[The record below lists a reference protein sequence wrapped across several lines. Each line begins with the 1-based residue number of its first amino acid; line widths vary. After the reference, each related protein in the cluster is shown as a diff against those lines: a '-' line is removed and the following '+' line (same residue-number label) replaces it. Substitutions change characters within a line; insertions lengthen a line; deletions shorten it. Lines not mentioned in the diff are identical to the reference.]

1 MVTLKELQDA
11 HAEWQM
17 AQKEFELAE
26 PEFVEAAVHKLRAT
40 ELRYSAL
47 LKLAKQE
54 GVSDAQKDVRNA
66 DVPLCTV
73 MR

>member
-1 MVTLKELQDA
+1 VVTLKELQEA
-11 HAEWQM
+11 HAEWVV

-54 GVSDAQKDVRNA
+54 GVYDSQKE
-66 DVPLCTV
+66 PI
-73 MR
+73 